1 MYVPSALSTSVEIEV
16 SAMVVV
22 VPLASVKSYVPSPL
36 STSATVPAAS
46 LISSIASCTFVATSP
61 EVVLS

>member
-1 MYVPSALSTSVEIEV
+1 MYVYVPSALSTSVEIDV

-36 STSATVPAAS
+36 STSATVPAAA
-46 LISSIASCTFVATSP
+46 LISSIAS
-61 EVVLS
+61 